1 MPFGVPVAT
10 TSVSATF
17 NNNIDGL
24 LHGTKWRD
32 FSINA
37 PITFSFTD
45 SIADYENNY
54 SDRVTHG
61 ASFLSLNGTQRSA
74 SRAWINQF
82 AAVSNANFIELTGAG
97 DRDATIRMASSD
109 VPATAFA
116 YSPNNAKVEGGDV
129 WFNKVSYNNPV
140 IGTYAYL
147 TFGHEL
153 GHSLGLKHGH
163 ELSGV
168 RNVGMNADRDSMEF
182 SIMTYRS
189 YVGGPITGGY
199 TNETGGYAQSLMMYD
214 IAAIQQMY
222 GADYTTNANNT
233 TYIFST
239 ATGQMFVNGIGQNQP
254 SANRVFRTIWDGNG
268 VDTYNLSNYT
278 TSLSIDLTPGGWVN
292 LDRFGNFQRA
302 NLGGGTGGGMHPG
315 HARGHIFNALQ
326 FGGDARSLI
335 ENAIGGTG
343 NDVITGNSANNN
355 LSGMAGNDTLNG
367 NAGNDILEG
376 GFGSDTLLGEAGNDS
391 LYGGDDNDSL
401 GGGDGDDYLDGG
413 FGFDT
418 IDGGNG
424 FDTTSYAFYGGPIIA
439 NLSTGMVSFPGNS
452 PLTDTLISIERLIA
466 TNGNDEITGSSV
478 ANTIDGGAGIDTLTG
493 GLGSDTFVLSTRGAS
508 NYDIIT
514 DFSPSMDKIGLA
526 NALDNG
532 LGGAITPGIQQL
544 VFNGGNVTGNTLE
557 SGWFFKGAGFNGNGS
572 ELSGIFIN
580 TSTGDLWYNPTSTTA
595 GDSQLIARINLSAM
609 STLTNSNFIY
619 AA

>member
-32 FSINA
+32 FSVNN

-54 SDRVTHG
+54 SNRARHG

-82 AAVSNANFIELTGAG
+82 AAVSNANFRELTGAG
-97 DRDATIRMASSD
+97 DRNATIRMASSN
-109 VPATAFA
+109 VPATASA
-116 YSPNNAKVEGGDV
+116 YYPNSAIVEGGDA

-233 TYIFST
+233 TYTFST
-239 ATGQMFVNGIGQNQP
+239 ATGEMFVNGIGQNQP

-367 NAGNDILEG
+367 NAGI
-376 GFGSDTLLGEAGNDS
+376 
-391 LYGGDDNDSL
+391 
-401 GGGDGDDYLDGG
+401 
-413 FGFDT
+413 DT
-418 IDGGNG
+418 I
-424 FDTTSYAFYGGPIIA
+424 
-439 NLSTGMVSFPGNS
+439 
-452 PLTDTLISIERLIA
+452 
-466 TNGNDEITGSSV
+466 
-478 ANTIDGGAGIDTLTG
+478 TG